1 MTRHI
6 TIAACVA
13 AIAVPVVLTGCG
25 GSDSTSASGG
35 GGEPPITRTEWN
47 QVVAQPDGFEGRGA
61 EGITG
66 KVFVLERDA
75 DSVALQMYT
84 NDDYSDGNTIVA
96 VLQANADGVQED
108 DFVRVDGTVGPA
120 FNGENAFGASL
131 TAPTIKA
138 DTVKVIT
145 ALEAAPPAVA
155 TTQVR
160 RSQVQ
165 GGVTATLRKVERLER
180 GGRVFLTVRNRSGS
194 EISVYDS
201 NAKFIQGSRQ
211 QDPESSF
218 DIELP
223 SLEGDIQSGVTDDA
237 VLVFERMRPGPA
249 RLVLEWYSSDYTVS
263 SSPFEFR
270 FTVK

>member
-1 MTRHI
+1 M
-6 TIAACVA
+6 
-13 AIAVPVVLTGCG
+13 
-25 GSDSTSASGG
+25 
-35 GGEPPITRTEWN
+35 
-47 QVVAQPDGFEGRGA
+47 AQPDSFEGRAA

-84 NDDYSDGNTIVA
+84 NDDYSDGNTLVA
-96 VLQANADGVQED
+96 VLQANDDGVQED

-138 DTVKVIT
+138 DTVEVIT
-145 ALEAAPPAVA
+145 ALEAAPPPVA

-160 RSQVQ
+160 RSQAQ
-165 GGVTATLRKVERLER
+165 GGVTATLRKVERLDR